1 MNQTRLLLTSVF
13 FVFSTVAQAQT
24 KTEKEILRV
33 IDLQKKCWNSG
44 DIPCFMNFYHKSD
57 SLKFVGKSGVTYG
70 WDNTLNNYLK
80 GYPDTATMGKLEF
93 TILHMEKMSACRYL
107 VTGKWYLTR
116 SKGNVGG
123 YFTLVFRKI
132 KGRWYIVYD
141 HTS

>member
-1 MNQTRLLLTSVF
+1 MNQTRFLLASVLIL
-13 FVFSTVAQAQT
+13 VSNLVQAQT

-33 IDLQKKCWNSG
+33 IELQKECWNSG
-44 DIPCFMNFYHKSD
+44 NIYCFMHFYHKSD

-80 GYPDTATMGKLEF
+80 SYPDTATMGKLEF
-93 TILHMEKMSACRYL
+93 TILHMERMSAHKYL
-107 VTGKWYLTR
+107 VTGKWNLTR

-132 KGRWYIVYD
+132 EGRWHIVYD